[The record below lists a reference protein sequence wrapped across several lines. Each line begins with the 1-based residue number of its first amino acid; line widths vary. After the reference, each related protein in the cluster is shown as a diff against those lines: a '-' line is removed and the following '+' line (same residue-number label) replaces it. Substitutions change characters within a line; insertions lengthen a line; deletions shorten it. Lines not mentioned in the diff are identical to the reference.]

1 MIKVIEFS
9 ADQIRYA
16 SSFSLLVEPIFR
28 KVLDWHQNI
37 VVKGSFID
45 VYMCNSCK
53 PIWRINFTDYPMFY
67 ALAQML
73 EGSRPIEDVSF
84 ILTIPDS
91 IYR

>member
-16 SSFSLLVEPIFR
+16 SSFSVLVESVLR
-28 KVLDWHQNI
+28 KKLDWHQNI
-37 VVKGSFID
+37 EVKGSFVD
-45 VYMCNSCK
+45 VYSCNACK
-53 PIWRINFTDYPMFY
+53 PIWRISFIDYPMFY
-67 ALAQML
+67 ALPQML